1 MKRSLSHILVAAIF
15 TLTLFSCM
23 EEQDFG
29 QIDDLNVT
37 PTLASGIFY
46 LESDEET
53 INSVGAF
60 NTFYSKTVNFDAFNQ
75 EFVAERLLEGVI
87 IYEIENTTSKRL
99 RIDIEFLD
107 ESGVQ
112 LYSESF
118 DPIEAYPSET
128 LIREVFYGPGGE
140 SLSIL
145 ANTSSLRVTGRNLG
159 DATSVSSQPEPR
171 IVVRSGAEFLFR
183 LK

>member
-1 MKRSLSHILVAAIF
+1 MKRLFFHMLSASIF
-15 TLTLFSCM
+15 ALILFSCT
-23 EEQDFG
+23 EEQDFS
-29 QIDDLNVT
+29 QIEDLSVT
-37 PTLASGIFY
+37 PTVASGIFY

-53 INSVGAF
+53 INSAGAF
-60 NTFYSKTVNFDAFNQ
+60 NAFYSQTINFDAFNE

-107 ESGVQ
+107 DAGNELDRETFS
-112 LYSESF
+112 
-118 DPIEAYPSET
+118 IEADPSGT
-128 LIREVFYGPGGE
+128 LTREVVFGPGGE

-145 ANTSSLRVTGRNLG
+145 ANTSNLRVTGRNLG
-159 DATSVSSQPEPR
+159 DATSVSSQPEPK
-171 IVVRSGAEFLFR
+171 IIVRSAAEFLFR

>member
-53 INSVGAF
+53 INSYGGF
-60 NTFYSKTVNFDAFNQ
+60 GTFYSETVNFDAFNQ

-99 RIDIEFLD
+99 DIHIEFLD
-107 ESGVQ
+107 ESGNV
-112 LYSESF
+112 LYEEVF
-118 DPIEAYPSET
+118 TVEANPSET
-128 LIREVFYGPGGE
+128 FTREVAYGPGGL

-145 ANTSSLRVTGRNLG
+145 TNTSSLRVTGRNLG
-159 DATSVSSQPEPR
+159 DATSVSSQPDPK
-171 IVVRSGAEFLFR
+171 IILRSAAEFLFR

>member
-1 MKRSLSHILVAAIF
+1 MKRLLSHILIAVF
-15 TLTLFSCM
+15 LTLIFSSCT
-23 EEQDFG
+23 EKQDFG

-37 PTLASGIFY
+37 PTVASGIFY
-46 LESDEET
+46 LQSDEET

-99 RIDIEFLD
+99 DIHIEFLD
-107 ESGVQ
+107 ESGEP
-112 LYSESF
+112 LDRETFS
-118 DPIEAYPSET
+118 IEPDPSEM
-128 LIREVFYGPGGE
+128 LIREVFYGPAGKN
-140 SLSIL
+140 LDIL

>member
-107 ESGVQ
+107 ESGEP
-112 LYSESF
+112 LDRETFS
-118 DPIEAYPSET
+118 IEPNPSEM
-128 LIREVFYGPGGE
+128 LIREVFYGPAGKN
-140 SLSIL
+140 LDIL

>member
-15 TLTLFSCM
+15 TSTLFSCM

-37 PTLASGIFY
+37 PTVASGIFY

-53 INSVGAF
+53 INSYGGF
-60 NTFYSKTVNFDAFNQ
+60 GTFYSETVNFDAFNQ

-99 RIDIEFLD
+99 DIHIEFLD
-107 ESGVQ
+107 ESGVP
-112 LYSESF
+112 LDSETF
-118 DPIEAYPSET
+118 TIEADPSGT
-128 LIREVFYGPGGE
+128 LIREVFYGPGGL

-145 ANTSSLRVTGRNLG
+145 TNTSSLRVTGRNLG
-159 DATSVSSQPEPR
+159 DATSVSSQPDPKV
-171 IVVRSGAEFLFR
+171 ILRSAAEFLFR

>member
-1 MKRSLSHILVAAIF
+1 
-15 TLTLFSCM
+15 M

-107 ESGVQ
+107 ESGEP
-112 LYSESF
+112 LDRETFS
-118 DPIEAYPSET
+118 IEPNPSEM
-128 LIREVFYGPGGE
+128 LIREVFYGPAGKN
-140 SLSIL
+140 LDIL

>member
-53 INSVGAF
+53 INSAGPF

-107 ESGVQ
+107 ESGEP
-112 LYSESF
+112 LDRETFS
-118 DPIEAYPSET
+118 IEPDPSET

>member
-1 MKRSLSHILVAAIF
+1 
-15 TLTLFSCM
+15 M

-53 INSVGAF
+53 INSYGGF
-60 NTFYSKTVNFDAFNQ
+60 GTFYSETVNFDAFNQ

-99 RIDIEFLD
+99 DIHIEFLD
-107 ESGVQ
+107 ESGNV
-112 LYSESF
+112 LYEEVF
-118 DPIEAYPSET
+118 TVEANPSET
-128 LIREVFYGPGGE
+128 FTREVAYGPGGL

-145 ANTSSLRVTGRNLG
+145 TNTSSLRVTGRNLG
-159 DATSVSSQPEPR
+159 DATSVSSQPDPK
-171 IVVRSGAEFLFR
+171 IILRSAAEFLFR

>member
-107 ESGVQ
+107 ESGEP
-112 LYSESF
+112 LDRETFS
-118 DPIEAYPSET
+118 IEPDPSEM
-128 LIREVFYGPGGE
+128 LIREVFYGPAGKN
-140 SLSIL
+140 LDIL